1 MSAPKTDNE
10 LILEFRKGRVEAFTE
25 LVRRHQRPLINFFN
39 HCCWDRHEAEDL
51 AQDVFLKLAEYLH
64 RYEPQYK
71 FTTLLYKVARNLW
84 IDRIRAG
91 AADRKTVSLDVSVGA
106 GREGSLGDRLASH
119 APTPTEITT
128 RKEVTAML
136 LKAVGQLS
144 QEQRIVVVLCELQG
158 MKYHEV
164 SEVLEIP
171 VGTVKSRLHHA
182 IEQLREIIGKESEA
196 I

>member
-1 MSAPKTDNE
+1 M
-10 LILEFRKGRVEAFTE
+10 
-25 LVRRHQRPLINFFN
+25 
-39 HCCWDRHEAEDL
+39 
-51 AQDVFLKLAEYLH
+51 
-64 RYEPQYK
+64 
-71 FTTLLYKVARNLW
+71 LYKVARNLW